1 MSRFLETERIHL
13 EAFGED
19 DADLLFDL
27 DSDPEVMRYLTGGV
41 PSTREEVAEALQRIL
56 ALYQKHAGKFGL
68 WKAKEKATSR
78 FIGWFILRPS
88 HTDPENTKRIEIGYR
103 LKREFWGNGYATE
116 VSRALVSKAFDEL
129 AVEEVFATSMK
140 DHAASQKV
148 MTKCGLSFVREFM
161 YDEPPGP
168 STLDVEFSLSRSDY
182 LTDRLGS
189 VRG

>member
-1 MSRFLETERIHL
+1 MNRFLETERTYL
-13 EAFGED
+13 GEFGVD
-19 DADLLFDL
+19 DAELLFDL

-68 WKAKEKATSR
+68 WKAEEKATSR

-116 VSRALVSKAFDEL
+116 VSRALVSKAFDEFD
-129 AVEEVFATSMK
+129 VDEVFGTSMK
-140 DHAASQKV
+140 EHAASQRV
-148 MTKCGLSFVREFM
+148 MEKCGLSFVREFV

-168 STLDVEFSLSRSDY
+168 VTLDVEYSLGRSDY
-182 LTDRLGS
+182 LRNRSGS